1 MVESRNLS
9 KMSNDQVHQSAKV
22 VVCHLKSLHLKNR
35 DCPHLKITRT
45 DGRTV
50 MTNVDRKHKTRYV
63 RQRIAQTQINI
74 LGLISNQL
82 VLFKLQS

>member
-35 DCPHLKITRT
+35 DCPHLKITPDTDKHFRT
-45 DGRTV
+45 
-50 MTNVDRKHKTRYV
+50 NFKPTRFIPIAKLGMARL
-63 RQRIAQTQINI
+63 RQ
-74 LGLISNQL
+74 
-82 VLFKLQS
+82 